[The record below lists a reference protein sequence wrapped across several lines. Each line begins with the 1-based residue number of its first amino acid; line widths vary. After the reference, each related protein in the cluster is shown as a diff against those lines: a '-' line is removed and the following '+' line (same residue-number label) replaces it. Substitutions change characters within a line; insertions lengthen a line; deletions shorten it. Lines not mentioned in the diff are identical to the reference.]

1 MEITLKDLKE
11 LLINEDLLKQYTI
24 NVNLVKQ
31 TIQQDLE
38 TLEIWT
44 DGAYKPSTNQ
54 GGWSYI
60 CSIDQ
65 QFGGEKETTNNRMEL
80 TAVINALKF
89 FNNNTYS
96 KCIIYSDSQYV
107 INTINN
113 NWKRNKNNDLWEQLD
128 SLISSNI
135 KFVWVKGHDGNE
147 MNEKADKLAVCGS
160 ELFIP

>member
-1 MEITLKDLKE
+1 MNFDKTIEQYSNKINYFNYSERTNEIYSHYVLKFLQK
-11 LLINEDLLKQYTI
+11 
-24 NVNLVKQ
+24 VNKYPQHL
-31 TIQQDLE
+31 TSYDFENYLFNYNFSSISQQ
-38 TLEIWT
+38 
-44 DGAYKPSTNQ
+44 NQ
-54 GGWSYI
+54 I
-60 CSIDQ
+60 
-65 QFGGEKETTNNRMEL
+65 
-80 TAVINALKF
+80 INALKF

>member
-1 MEITLKDLKE
+1 
-11 LLINEDLLKQYTI
+11 
-24 NVNLVKQ
+24 
-31 TIQQDLE
+31 
-38 TLEIWT
+38 
-44 DGAYKPSTNQ
+44 
-54 GGWSYI
+54 
-60 CSIDQ
+60 
-65 QFGGEKETTNNRMEL
+65 MEL

>member
-1 MEITLKDLKE
+1 MTSTTNNYTL
-11 LLINEDLLKQYTI
+11 Y
-24 NVNLVKQ
+24 
-31 TIQQDLE
+31 
-38 TLEIWT
+38 T
-44 DGAYKPSTNQ
+44 DGSCLGNPGNGGYAYLLLDSNSNKILEGS
-54 GGWSYI
+54 GFKK
-60 CSIDQ
+60 D
-65 QFGGEKETTNNRMEL
+65 TTNNRMEL